1 MRAPRVWHFAFSEMR
16 SAARAL
22 HFMPTHRRGE
32 DGATSR
38 AGTLNP
44 FIEQEVPFVRMSLR
58 PSLGLLPVLA
68 ALLLFVGCSKS
79 PLSPEQPAGQN
90 QSFSSDPAAANAGL
104 LSTTSQIVTGT
115 VNGVLGGVIKNGD
128 WTVKIPAGSF
138 SGIGLVTVTV
148 PDPSVRSCELG
159 IFPSL
164 LNSFRVPVTLSC
176 RLQSTDE
183 VRDFTMQWWDPG
195 TKTWK
200 AIPSTTNATT
210 MTCDAPLP
218 HFSTYRCGKAG
229 W

>member
-1 MRAPRVWHFAFSEMR
+1 VKAHLR
-16 SAARAL
+16 SRL
-22 HFMPTHRRGE
+22 
-32 DGATSR
+32 
-38 AGTLNP
+38 GTLP
-44 FIEQEVPFVRMSLR
+44 I
-58 PSLGLLPVLA
+58 LA
-68 ALLLFVGCSKS
+68 ALLLFVGCSNS
-79 PLSPEQPAGQN
+79 PLSPVQPAGQN
-90 QSFSSDPAAANAGL
+90 QTLSGDPAASNSGL
-104 LSTTSQIVTGT
+104 LSSTAKVVTGT
-115 VNGVLGGVIKNGD
+115 VNGLLGGVIKNGD
-128 WTVKIPAGSF
+128 WTVTIPAGSF
-138 SGIGLVTVTV
+138 AGVGLVTVTV

-164 LNSFRVPVTLSC
+164 LNSFQVPVTLSC

-200 AIPSTTNATT
+200 VIPSTTDAAT

>member
-1 MRAPRVWHFAFSEMR
+1 MR

-22 HFMPTHRRGE
+22 QLNPAHRRGE
-32 DGATSR
+32 GEARNR
-38 AGTLNP
+38 AGALNP
-44 FIEQEVPFVRMSLR
+44 FIVQEVPLVKLSRLSR
-58 PSLGLLPVLA
+58 LGPLPILA
-68 ALLLFVGCSKS
+68 ALLLLIGCSKS

-90 QSFSSDPAAANAGL
+90 QSFSSDPTAANTGL
-104 LSTTSQIVTGT
+104 LTSAAQVVTGT
-115 VNGVLGGVIKNGD
+115 VNGLVGGVIRNGD

-164 LNSFRVPVTLSC
+164 LNSFKVPVTLSC

-195 TKTWK
+195 TKTWT
-200 AIPSTTNATT
+200 AIPSATSAAT